1 MELTPHPNLDLNFN
15 SSETSRGKYLI
26 LDTETTGL
34 IPKQVSESSNP
45 TNLPRVIQIAWLLFD
60 AEGKLIN
67 SQNRYLRQE
76 MPIPV
81 ESTRIH
87 GIDDA
92 SILQKGEK
100 PAHVW
105 NDFIKDLE
113 NCDYLVAHNIDF
125 DIPIIESELNRLHIE
140 NPFAGKRKVCT
151 MKLGKPICKIPAE
164 DGNGYKYPALDE
176 LYFMCFHGGITSL
189 VIEGLHDAWVDA
201 AITSKI
207 FLRLLLS
214 QQITLDDSVEQ
225 PFKLPAILSGEDI
238 AKSKFFAKIILPTLL
253 TILLFFL
260 TIFFIIIP
268 RFKENIMIG
277 KRQMIKELTNSASS
291 ILEKYE
297 TDERNGLIR
306 REVAQQTA
314 ISRIQYLRYGD
325 ENKDYFWITDTKPNM
340 IMHPYRSDLNGKS
353 LVDFS
358 DPHGKKLFVDMVEVT
373 RNRGNGFVEYMWQWK
388 DDSVHIV
395 PKLSYVKAFKP
406 WGWIIGT
413 GIYIE
418 DVKKEIDSLT
428 QKLLIISLGI
438 SSIIALLL
446 TYISL
451 QSMKIEKKRKSAE
464 SLLRVSREK
473 YKTLVDA
480 TTEGLIMVL
489 DNKMIFFNNK
499 ISELTGYTESEL
511 ISQSFS
517 AVISNANNP
526 GTLRVFQ
533 GRDLPDGQYELIL
546 AAKSGGTIDTI
557 VTISS
562 ILFAEKKGK
571 LITIK
576 DASVQKAPDGTT
588 DDILQLLEFAGLG
601 FIRVLLD
608 EKGKIIYS
616 SRTIV
621 KMLGFSDTKELT
633 MFSLLDFF
641 IIPAEKKKYRQ
652 QLLAEGKI
660 NHAVIHLRRK
670 DGAICIVSASMVVL
684 KKEGRHLQCD
694 GIISDITSRV
704 EQQNEEEILKSWLQS
719 HTMILQNP
727 VAQYIVPVAEVQ
739 LDMPVSRV
747 IEMMRKKG
755 DRAILVKSPEG
766 MKIGIIT
773 ASDIAD
779 RIVINGLNIQTPA
792 FEIMSSPLVSIDY
805 DATLNEAIQRMQ
817 NTGVSHLVAKNS
829 LGSITGILNVS
840 DLIQPL
846 QNSFSFIGYKIECA
860 NGVGELTSLYRMFL
874 NYLVLM
880 IKQSVQPVIIGKSI
894 AAVSDQITRR
904 LITLVIDEMGEPPV
918 EFTFVALGSEGRMEQ
933 TLATDQ
939 DNAIIYRDAPGL
951 DAVYVQSWF
960 IKLGETVCEHLNTI
974 GFRFCKGRVMANNPL
989 WCKSL
994 DNWKN
999 YFTHWISTPEPRNL
1013 LEVSIF
1019 FDFRAIYGN
1028 SGLTD
1033 ELRQHIN
1040 MVSEGQAS
1048 FFYNFAENVLSF
1060 KPSLGLTGT
1069 IHTEKK
1075 DDRELFDLKYGI
1087 TPYVMF
1093 ARIYSVFY
1101 KIIPTNTTGRIR
1113 ALFEAQGIPLSTYKE
1128 ILFGYNFLMQLRYQH
1143 QIKQFENHE
1152 VVNNLIDLQE
1162 LLEAEEATLKK
1173 VLSQITDLQSRLNID
1188 FKRSIL

>member
-1 MELTPHPNLDLNFN
+1 M
-15 SSETSRGKYLI
+15 
-26 LDTETTGL
+26 
-34 IPKQVSESSNP
+34 
-45 TNLPRVIQIAWLLFD
+45 
-60 AEGKLIN
+60 
-67 SQNRYLRQE
+67 
-76 MPIPV
+76 
-81 ESTRIH
+81 
-87 GIDDA
+87 
-92 SILQKGEK
+92 
-100 PAHVW
+100 
-105 NDFIKDLE
+105 
-113 NCDYLVAHNIDF
+113 
-125 DIPIIESELNRLHIE
+125 
-140 NPFAGKRKVCT
+140 
-151 MKLGKPICKIPAE
+151 
-164 DGNGYKYPALDE
+164 
-176 LYFMCFHGGITSL
+176 
-189 VIEGLHDAWVDA
+189 
-201 AITSKI
+201 
-207 FLRLLLS
+207 
-214 QQITLDDSVEQ
+214 
-225 PFKLPAILSGEDI
+225 
-238 AKSKFFAKIILPTLL
+238 
-253 TILLFFL
+253 
-260 TIFFIIIP
+260 
-268 RFKENIMIG
+268 
-277 KRQMIKELTNSASS
+277 
-291 ILEKYE
+291 
-297 TDERNGLIR
+297 
-306 REVAQQTA
+306 
-314 ISRIQYLRYGD
+314 
-325 ENKDYFWITDTKPNM
+325 
-340 IMHPYRSDLNGKS
+340 
-353 LVDFS
+353 
-358 DPHGKKLFVDMVEVT
+358 
-373 RNRGNGFVEYMWQWK
+373 
-388 DDSVHIV
+388 
-395 PKLSYVKAFKP
+395 
-406 WGWIIGT
+406 
-413 GIYIE
+413 
-418 DVKKEIDSLT
+418 
-428 QKLLIISLGI
+428 ISLGI
-438 SSIIALLL
+438 SAIIALLL

-464 SLLRVSREK
+464 SLLRISREK

-499 ISELTGYTESEL
+499 ISELTGYSENEL

-517 AVISNANNP
+517 AVISNTNNP

-533 GRDLPDGQYELIL
+533 QRDLPDGQYELIL

-652 QLLAEGKI
+652 QLLTEGKI

-670 DGAICIVSASMVVL
+670 DGTICIVSASMVVL

-704 EQQNEEEILKSWLQS
+704 EQQHEEEILKGWLQS

-727 VAQYIVPVAEVQ
+727 VSQYIVPIAEVQ
-739 LDMPVSRV
+739 LYMPVSRV
-747 IEMMRKKG
+747 IEIMRKKG
-755 DRAILVKSPEG
+755 DRAILVKSLEG

-779 RIVINGLNIQTPA
+779 RIVINGLDIQTPA
-792 FEIMSSPLVSIDY
+792 FEIMSSPLVSID
-805 DATLNEAIQRMQ
+805 DDSSLNEALQRMQ
-817 NTGVSHLVAKNS
+817 NTGFSHLVAKNS
-829 LGSITGILNVS
+829 LGVITGILNVS
-840 DLIQPL
+840 DLIQPR
-846 QNSFSFIGYKIECA
+846 QNSFSCIGYKSECA

-894 AAVSDQITRR
+894 AAVSDQITRK
-904 LITLVIDEMGEPPV
+904 LITLVIEEMGEPPV
-918 EFTFVALGSEGRMEQ
+918 EFAFVALGSEGRMEQ

-951 DAVYVQSWF
+951 DAIYVQSWF
-960 IKLGETVCEHLNTI
+960 MKLGETVCEHLNTI
-974 GFRFCKGRVMANNPL
+974 GFSFCKGRVMANNPL

-999 YFTHWISTPEPRNL
+999 NFTHWISTPEPRNL

-1019 FDFRAIYGN
+1019 FDFRAIYGS

-1069 IHTEKK
+1069 ILTEKK
-1075 DDRELFDLKYGI
+1075 EDHELFDLKYGI

-1101 KIIPTNTTGRIR
+1101 KIIPTNTTSRIR
-1113 ALFEAQGIPLSTYKE
+1113 ALFEAQGIPLSTCKE

-1152 VVNNLIDLQE
+1152 TVNNLVDLQE

-1173 VLSQITDLQSRLNID
+1173 VLSRIADLQSRLNID